1 MNAHNPRPIAKRR
14 LATPLLAGCVI
25 GALGA
30 LLLGLSMLAAS
41 ETEKRAEATMEPY
54 RLLFE
59 AQLRGL
65 QHGPLAR
72 IPCEPMQ
79 QAAKVGSDYM
89 TLHVVTLAETVRQAC
104 CLYRRGL
111 MSRADLASIIDTQPT
126 RLRHGL
132 SRVVPLSLQVV
143 PSALLVTLWSILLA
157 IEIVGVLILARHVRR
172 R

>member
-14 LATPLLAGCVI
+14 LATALLAGCVI

-65 QHGPLAR
+65 RHGPLAR

-79 QAAKVGSDYM
+79 QAAKVRSDYM
-89 TLHVVTLAETVRQAC
+89 TLHVVTHAETVRQAR

-111 MSRADLASIIDTQPT
+111 MSRADLASIDTQPT

-143 PSALLVTLWSILLA
+143 PSALLLTLWSILLA
-157 IEIVGVLILARHVRR
+157 IEIVGVLILTRHVRR